1 MIIRNLNIK
10 DMSNRQLE
18 NLMQDISVELQ
29 DREVRE
35 DEQIAIE
42 AKEAM
47 TMGLEISEI
56 YHPDKRLEK
65 KMRDKYIE
73 LCEEAAGPGETP
85 FFQEILSE
93 WYSEQDRIQSMNTTG
108 A

>member
-29 DREVRE
+29 ERQLRADCEDALNNHLSVGELPEDSKMPYVAYLESRSDLPLAITLLSEWE
-35 DEQIAIE
+35 DEQAQAE
-42 AKEAM
+42 R
-47 TMGLEISEI
+47 T
-56 YHPDKRLEK
+56 H
-65 KMRDKYIE
+65 
-73 LCEEAAGPGETP
+73 
-85 FFQEILSE
+85 
-93 WYSEQDRIQSMNTTG
+93 SMHTTG

>member
-1 MIIRNLNIK
+1 MNIRDLNIK
-10 DMSNRQLE
+10 DASSTALE
-18 NLMQDISVELQ
+18 ALMQDISVELQ

-42 AKEAM
+42 AQEAM

-73 LCEEAAGPGETP
+73 LCEIAAGPGETP
-85 FFQEILSE
+85 FFQDILSK